1 MMFWRLLRQMIVQ
14 GRGRLAVALV
24 ALVSGATVSAALLNL
39 EFDAERK
46 ITRELRTLGPNVLVR
61 TASAPGAADDAGAVV
76 GGEALDALLATDNET
91 GWRHKAASTERGAE
105 SGEVSALVPSLYVI
119 VRTGSDTTLVL
130 SGTWLDAYPRLA
142 PWWRVEGAW
151 VTDRNDAAVCL
162 VGHQVAARLLLRPGS
177 SIELRYANRTA
188 TLRVAGIVS
197 AGGPEDD
204 QVFANLQVAQQLS
217 GLPGKVSMVQMSVTG
232 SPQQVDR
239 FSAQLAGRLP
249 GLEVRPLRQIAQA
262 EGQLLA
268 RVHSLLFWSVG
279 LILALTALCVL
290 STTAALAVER
300 RADVGLMKALGGEMN
315 RIIRLFLAEAGL
327 LGAAG
332 GLIGAMLGAL
342 LSAWIGRRVFGTAA
356 SLRPEI
362 IPLIVAVMVA
372 VALMGALPLRLLSH
386 VRPAAVLRES
396 E

>member
-1 MMFWRLLRQMIVQ
+1 MFWRLLRQMIVQ
-14 GRGRLAVALV
+14 GRGRLGVALV

-61 TASAPGAADDAGAVV
+61 TSAAPGAADDTGAVF
-76 GGEALDALLATDNET
+76 GGEALDALLATESEN
-91 GWRHKAASTERGAE
+91 GWRHKAASTEARGE
-105 SGEVSALVPSLYVI
+105 GGEVSALAPSLYVI
-119 VRTGSDTTLVL
+119 VRAGSDTSLVL

-162 VGHQVAARLLLRPGS
+162 VGHQAAARMVLRPGS
-177 SIELRYANRTA
+177 RLELRYANRSA
-188 TLRVAGIVS
+188 ALRVAGIVS
-197 AGGPEDD
+197 TGGAEDD
-204 QVFANLQVAQQLS
+204 QVFVNLPVAQELS
-217 GLPGKVSMVQMSVTG
+217 GLPGKVSLVQMSVGG
-232 SPQQVDR
+232 SPQQVER
-239 FSAQLAGRLP
+239 FSADLAGHLP
-249 GLEVRPLRQIAQA
+249 GLEVRPLRQIALA

-268 RVHSLLFWSVG
+268 RVHALLFWSVG
-279 LILALTALCVL
+279 LILTLTSLCVL
-290 STTAALAVER
+290 STTAALAIER

-315 RIIRLFLAEAGL
+315 RIVRLFLAEAGL

-332 GLIGAMLGAL
+332 GIVGALLGAL

-356 SLRPEI
+356 TLRPEV
-362 IPLIVAVMVA
+362 IPLIIAVMVA
-372 VALMGALPLRLLSH
+372 VALLGALPLRLLGH
-386 VRPAAVLRES
+386 VRPASVLRES

>member
-24 ALVSGATVSAALLNL
+24 ALVSGAAVSAALLNL

-61 TASAPGAADDAGAVV
+61 PAAASGAADDAGATF
-76 GGEALDALLATDNET
+76 GGEALDALLATRT
-91 GWRHKAASTERGAE
+91 GAE
-105 SGEVSALVPSLYVI
+105 AGEVSALAPSLYAI
-119 VRTGSDTTLVL
+119 VHAGSDTSLVL
-130 SGTWLDAYPRLA
+130 AGTWLDAFPRLA
-142 PWWRVEGAW
+142 PWWRVDGAW
-151 VTDRNDAAVCL
+151 VTDRNDASACL
-162 VGHQVAARLLLRPGS
+162 VGHQAAARLQLRPGS
-177 SIELRYANRTA
+177 ALELRYADRTA
-188 TLRVAGIVS
+188 ALRVAGVVS
-197 AGGPEDD
+197 TGGPEDD
-204 QVFANLQVAQQLS
+204 QVFVNLPVAQQLS
-217 GLPGKVSMVQMSVTG
+217 GLPGKVSVVQMIVGG
-232 SPQQVDR
+232 SPQQVER
-239 FSAQLAGRLP
+239 FAAGLAARLP
-249 GLEVRPLRQIAQA
+249 GLDVRPLRQIAQA

-268 RVHSLLFWSVG
+268 RVHDLLFWSVG
-279 LILALTALCVL
+279 LILTLTSLCVL

-300 RADVGLMKALGGEMN
+300 RADVGLMKALGGSMN

-332 GLIGAMLGAL
+332 GISGALLGGL

-356 SLRPEI
+356 SLRPEV

-372 VALMGALPLRLLSH
+372 VALLGALPLRLLSH
-386 VRPAAVLRES
+386 VRPASVLRES

>member
-14 GRGRLAVALV
+14 GRGRLGVALV

-46 ITRELRTLGPNVLVR
+46 ITRELRTLGPNVMVR
-61 TASAPGAADDAGAVV
+61 PSAAPGAANDTAATF
-76 GGEALDALLATDNET
+76 GGESLDALLAT
-91 GWRHKAASTERGAE
+91 RSSAE
-105 SGEVSALVPSLYVI
+105 AGEVSALAPSLYVV
-119 VRTGSDTTLVL
+119 VRAGSDTNLVL
-130 SGTWLDAYPRLA
+130 AGTWLDAFPRLA
-142 PWWRVEGAW
+142 PWWRVDGAW

-162 VGHQVAARLLLRPGS
+162 VGHQAAARLLLRPGS
-177 SIELRYANRTA
+177 ALELHYADRTA
-188 TLRVAGIVS
+188 ALRVAGIVS
-197 AGGPEDD
+197 TGGPEDD
-204 QVFANLQVAQQLS
+204 QVFVNLPVAQQLS
-217 GLPGKVSMVQMSVTG
+217 GLPGKVSMVQMIVGG
-232 SPQQVDR
+232 SPQQVER
-239 FSAQLAGRLP
+239 FSAGLAARLP
-249 GLEVRPLRQIAQA
+249 GLDVRPLRQIAQA

-268 RVHSLLFWSVG
+268 RVHDLLFWSVG
-279 LILALTALCVL
+279 LILTLTSLCVL

-300 RADVGLMKALGGEMN
+300 RADVGLMKALGGGMN
-315 RIIRLFLAEAGL
+315 RIVRLFLAEAGL

-332 GLIGAMLGAL
+332 GLAGAMLGGL

-356 SLRPEI
+356 SLRPEV

-372 VALMGALPLRLLSH
+372 VALLGALPLRLLSH

>member
-14 GRGRLAVALV
+14 GRGRLGVALV

-46 ITRELRTLGPNVLVR
+46 ITRELRTLGPNVMVR
-61 TASAPGAADDAGAVV
+61 PSAAPGAANDTAATF
-76 GGEALDALLATDNET
+76 GGESLDALLAT
-91 GWRHKAASTERGAE
+91 RSSAE
-105 SGEVSALVPSLYVI
+105 AGEVSALAPSLYVI
-119 VRTGSDTTLVL
+119 VRAGSDTNLVL
-130 SGTWLDAYPRLA
+130 AGTWLDAFPRLA
-142 PWWRVEGAW
+142 PWWRVDGAW

-162 VGHQVAARLLLRPGS
+162 VGHQAAARLLLRPGS
-177 SIELRYANRTA
+177 ALELHYADRTA
-188 TLRVAGIVS
+188 ALRVAGIVS
-197 AGGPEDD
+197 TGGPEDD
-204 QVFANLQVAQQLS
+204 QVFVNLPVAQQLS
-217 GLPGKVSMVQMSVTG
+217 GLPGKVSMVQMIVGG
-232 SPQQVDR
+232 SPQQVER
-239 FSAQLAGRLP
+239 FSAGLAARLP
-249 GLEVRPLRQIAQA
+249 GLDVRPLRQIAQA

-268 RVHSLLFWSVG
+268 RVHDLLFWSVG
-279 LILALTALCVL
+279 LILTLTSLCVL

-300 RADVGLMKALGGEMN
+300 RADVGLMKALGGGMN
-315 RIIRLFLAEAGL
+315 RIVRLFLAEAGL

-332 GLIGAMLGAL
+332 GLAGAMLGGL

-356 SLRPEI
+356 SLRPEV

-372 VALMGALPLRLLSH
+372 VALLGALPLRLLSH